1 MTLLNAFARK
11 LDDSGLRPSQ
21 RVVVFKLLAEAIKE
35 TTPNPEPLGPESDAV
50 IDRLCQAT
58 GIGRN
63 QLLGRRR
70 LHHIAAARHLAM
82 YLIRTTCG
90 YSFKRTGKVF
100 KRDHTTV
107 IHSCQ
112 RVRDYLKAGDA
123 LVTKYYEQYKA
134 IV

>member
-11 LDDSGLRPSQ
+11 LDNSGLSDAQ
-21 RVVVFKLLAEAIKE
+21 RVIAYKLLAEAIKE
-35 TTPNPEPLGPESDAV
+35 QSRPEPLVEPDAV
-50 IDRLCQAT
+50 IDRLVAAT
-58 GIGRN
+58 GIGRS
-63 QLLGRRR
+63 QILGRRR
-70 LHHIAAARHLAM
+70 LHHISAARHLAM
-82 YLIRTTCG
+82 WLIRTSCG

-112 RVRDYLKAGDA
+112 RVRDYLKVGDA

-134 IV
+134 IE